1 MIRPLITG
9 SLAAFVTLT
18 TLSPAFAEVVSV
30 QAVMAPQETIRMD
43 FGDGS
48 KRFVLMVR
56 REGKSEGTSALAG
69 ASVSEFGWHDIN
81 PPKDGDP
88 QGYLQFTAENGD
100 IANIKF
106 TVRAIFLKDEK
117 SPRLVDYGFWE
128 LVSGSG
134 QFEAMTGLGTLTI
147 KSASETDRLFTLE
160 GELGARP

>member
-1 MIRPLITG
+1 MFKTLVVS
-9 SLAAFVTLT
+9 SLFGLATLT
-18 TLSPAFAEVVSV
+18 AAVAEPVSV
-30 QAVMAPQETIRMD
+30 KAVMVPQETIRMD

-48 KRFVLMVR
+48 KHFVLMVR

-88 QGYLQFTAENGD
+88 HGYLQFTAENGD

-106 TVRAIFLKDEK
+106 TVRAVFIKEEEK
-117 SPRLVDYGFWE
+117 PRLTE
-128 LVSGSG
+128 N
-134 QFEAMTGLGTLTI
+134 MTGIGTLTI
-147 KSASETDRLFTLE
+147 KSASETDRLFTLD